1 VTPVRPHLLA
11 LRIADQVIEYFQLP
25 PSSTGERVR
34 YPGEQI
40 LKIRKENLANGVP
53 VDRSIWQ
60 QLQAT

>member
-1 VTPVRPHLLA
+1 